1 MQKQTLSQFTEK
13 KSLSNNVEKLCYS
26 RENSK
31 ENSQSLRKS
40 FAWNIII
47 LLPISSLQND
57 FLYDGQKG
65 GVQKQREVGTI
76 NANLDL
82 LHYLISRTCYVHKG
96 NPISLTSKT
105 LLPHYQ
111 IHSKLIELQP

>member
-13 KSLSNNVEKLCYS
+13 KPLSNNVEKLCYS

-31 ENSQSLRKS
+31 ENSQSLMKS
-40 FAWNIII
+40 FGWNIII

-57 FLYDGQKG
+57 FSMMVRKVGRKE
-65 GVQKQREVGTI
+65 REVGTI

-82 LHYLISRTCYVHKG
+82 LHNLISRTCYV
-96 NPISLTSKT
+96 
-105 LLPHYQ
+105 Q
-111 IHSKLIELQP
+111 

>member
-1 MQKQTLSQFTEK
+1 LQKQTLSQFTEK

-57 FLYDGQKG
+57 FLYDGQQG
-65 GVQKQREVGTI
+65 GGQKQREVGTI

-82 LHYLISRTCYVHKG
+82 LHNLISRTCYV
-96 NPISLTSKT
+96 
-105 LLPHYQ
+105 Q
-111 IHSKLIELQP
+111 

>member
-1 MQKQTLSQFTEK
+1 LIIFYFYFYSIAEDRALQKQTLSEFTEK

-31 ENSQSLRKS
+31 KSSQSLRKS
-40 FAWNIII
+40 FAWKIII

-65 GVQKQREVGTI
+65 GGQKEREVGTI

-82 LHYLISRTCYVHKG
+82 LHNLISRTCYV
-96 NPISLTSKT
+96 
-105 LLPHYQ
+105 Q
-111 IHSKLIELQP
+111 